1 MTARLVAYRDL
12 EEDPVVRLLDV
23 EDGSA
28 RTELLFALAG
38 PVAEAVAQLVVGSTG
53 PFAMAARQGL
63 DDDDPRV
70 SAAAAELD
78 ELFLRTSVAAAGMP
92 RIPVAAG
99 VSHLPPRAARLV
111 AALAADVAD
120 GRSWSARAVVLAD
133 FHRSDGTGALA
144 TSRVLAFRDGALRAV
159 ERPDPIDLDDL
170 IGFEAVR
177 APLLEDLERFQRG
190 GSACDAL
197 LHGRP
202 GTGKS
207 ATVRA
212 AARRFADD
220 GLRLVQLDREEL
232 LHLPDLMASLAGSG
246 PRCLVFVDDLV
257 LDDAGRFDRALRAAL
272 EGGVDERPANV
283 LVWVTSNRVSLIGD
297 TFSNRQDEV
306 DAAEATAERSA
317 LAQRFGRR
325 VRFGLPDLE
334 RFLEIAEALVARE
347 LGRVPDDVRERAT
360 LFARLGH
367 GLTPRTARQFA
378 LAYRPPVEAS

>member
-1 MTARLVAYRDL
+1 MTERLVAYRDL
-12 EEDPVVRLLDV
+12 DGHPVVRFLDA
-23 EDGSA
+23 DGA
-28 RTELLFALAG
+28 ADRTELLFALPG
-38 PVAEAVAQLVVGSTG
+38 PVAAAIARVVVGSTG
-53 PFAMAARQGL
+53 PFAEAARRGL
-63 DDDDPRV
+63 ERDDPRL
-70 SAAAAELD
+70 AAAATELD
-78 ELFLRTSVAAAGMP
+78 DLFRRASTAAGRLPSLPAAADP
-92 RIPVAAG
+92 
-99 VSHLPPRAARLV
+99 HLPPAAASLV
-111 AALAADVAD
+111 GALAEDVEA
-120 GRSWSARAVVLAD
+120 GLPWGARAPLLAD
-133 FHRSDGTGALA
+133 FHRREGTGALA
-144 TSRVLAFRDGALRAV
+144 TSRVLAYREGALRSV

-170 IGFEAVR
+170 IGFESVR
-177 APLLEDLERFQRG
+177 APLVDDLKRFSHG

-212 AARRFADD
+212 AAHRFAGD
-220 GLRLVQLDREEL
+220 GLRLVQLDRDEL
-232 LHLPDLMASLAGSG
+232 LHLPALMASLAGDG

-257 LDDAGRFDRALRAAL
+257 LDDAGRVDRALRAAL

-297 TFSNRQDEV
+297 TFSHRQDEV

-334 RFLEIAEALVARE
+334 RFLEIAEGLVERE
-347 LGRVPDDVRERAT
+347 HGSVPPDVRERAT

-378 LAYRPPVEAS
+378 LAYHPPEET

>member
-1 MTARLVAYRDL
+1 MTERLVAYRDL
-12 EEDPVVRLLDV
+12 AEHPIVRLLGA
-23 EDGSA
+23 E
-28 RTELLFALAG
+28 RRPEQTELLFALPG
-38 PVAEAVAQLVVGSTG
+38 PVADTVARLVVGSTG
-53 PFAMAARQGL
+53 PFAAAARLGL
-63 DDDDPRV
+63 AAGDPRTD
-70 SAAAAELD
+70 AAAGELD
-78 ELFLRTSVAAAGMP
+78 ELFRRTTEARERLPPLPAAAD
-92 RIPVAAG
+92 A
-99 VSHLPPRAARLV
+99 SHLPPRAARLV
-111 AALAADVAD
+111 ATLVDDVRCSRVWS
-120 GRSWSARAVVLAD
+120 GRAELLAD
-133 FHRSDGTGALA
+133 FHRSDGTGPLA

-170 IGFEAVR
+170 IGFESVR
-177 APLLEDLERFQRG
+177 APLLDDLDRFSRG
-190 GSACDAL
+190 ATACDAL

-212 AARRFADD
+212 AAHRFAGD

-232 LHLPDLMASLAGSG
+232 LHLPALMASLAGAG

-272 EGGVDERPANV
+272 EGGVDERPGNV

-297 TFSNRQDEV
+297 TFSHRQDEV

-334 RFLEIAEALVARE
+334 RYLEIAEALVGRQ
-347 LGRVPDDVRERAT
+347 LGRVPEDVRERAA

-378 LAYRPPVEAS
+378 LAYRPSDGP